1 MGGTEVSEETIHID
15 LTKGQG
21 IVNIS
26 FGVSKELL
34 DKHFDV
40 VYNVVMQILKD
51 YRDGKRVY
59 YPPIK
64 ED

>member
-1 MGGTEVSEETIHID
+1 MNKETIHID
-15 LTKGQG
+15 LTQGQG

-34 DKHFDV
+34 DKLFDV

-59 YPPIK
+59 FPPTK
-64 ED
+64 EN

>member
-1 MGGTEVSEETIHID
+1 LNKETIHID
-15 LTKGQG
+15 LTQGQG

-34 DKHFDV
+34 DKQFDV

-59 YPPIK
+59 FPPTK
-64 ED
+64 EN

>member
-1 MGGTEVSEETIHID
+1 MSVEKLQIE
-15 LTKGQG
+15 LTNGPG

-26 FGVSKELL
+26 FGISKELL
-34 DKHFDV
+34 DTQFDV
-40 VYNVVMQILKD
+40 VYNVVMRILQD

-59 YPPIK
+59 YPPTK

>member
-1 MGGTEVSEETIHID
+1 MNKETIHID
-15 LTKGQG
+15 LTHGQG

-34 DKHFDV
+34 DKQLDV

-59 YPPIK
+59 FPPTK
-64 ED
+64 EN

>member
-1 MGGTEVSEETIHID
+1 MNKETIHID
-15 LTKGQG
+15 LTQGQG

-34 DKHFDV
+34 DKQFDV

-59 YPPIK
+59 FPPTK
-64 ED
+64 EN